1 MFKQLCRLQRYT
13 FLHELPNVFNT
24 FLHELS
30 SHAYTFLH
38 ELSSYVYTFLH
49 ELSLYYVHDNRFPI
63 LFIIIDCLHILP
75 QFLVERMLR
84 HRVLVAQDDELHAG
98 SRHRHVHAAKVFQE
112 TNLAFIVGTH
122 QRDENHVSFLPLETI
137 HRVDADEA
145 AVRLEE
151 FILLDELLQILHLG
165 TVRRNDAYVDALT
178 QYPLLA
184 YLGEVFRQGEQGKL
198 GFCLVDTPETLA
210 HKLFLEVQIRIL
222 IGCR

>member
-13 FLHELPNVFNT
+13 FLHDLPNVCNT

-30 SHAYTFLH
+30 SHACTFLH
-38 ELSSYVYTFLH
+38 ELSSYAYTFLY
-49 ELSLYYVHDNRFPI
+49 ELSSYYVHDNRFPI
-63 LFIIIDCLHILP
+63 LFIIVDCLHILP

-98 SRHRHVHAAKVFQE
+98 SRHRHVHAAEVFQE
-112 TNLAFIVGTH
+112 SYLAFIVGTY
-122 QRDENHVSFLPLETI
+122 QGDEDHVSFLPLETI
-137 HRVDADEA
+137 HRVYADQA

-151 FILLDELLQILHLG
+151 LILLDELLQILHLG
-165 TVRRNDAYVDALT
+165 TIRRNNAHVDALT

-198 GFCLVDTPETLA
+198 GFRLVDTPETLA
-210 HKLFLEVQIRIL
+210 HKLLLEV
-222 IGCR
+222 